1 MLNTSRSRVVIFTSK
16 QTALSTSLYVAV
28 DGVKKIIKDK
38 YRDDISGNVPYNI
51 VWVCLDSCIEVKHN
65 EMFPMDLIVSFL
77 AQNNREFQSILWRKK
92 LPLKD

>member
-1 MLNTSRSRVVIFTSK
+1 M
-16 QTALSTSLYVAV
+16 AV

-38 YRDDISGNVPYNI
+38 YSDDISGNAHYNI

-77 AQNNREFQSILWRKK
+77 AQYNREFHSQYFGERSSL
-92 LPLKD
+92 